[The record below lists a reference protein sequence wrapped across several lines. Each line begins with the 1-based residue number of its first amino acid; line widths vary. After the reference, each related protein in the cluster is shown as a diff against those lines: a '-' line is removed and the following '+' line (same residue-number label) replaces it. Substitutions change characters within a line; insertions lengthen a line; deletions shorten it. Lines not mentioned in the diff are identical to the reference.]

1 MDVSY
6 LLYPIFYKWGHSLNV
21 RKFASLMSN
30 IKKLLFLLRTIRI
43 NLRCLPGLRWI
54 AQIFLWNVPILHD
67 ACISLRYHSV
77 LMVFYWVP
85 EREDGNELRKKGQSY
100 THLWYGYTQDIN
112 ITERL
117 PLQYNLIHLGEDHI
131 PEPSFT
137 HLKTDSFC
145 IFSGSLFK
153 CSLIWFYFKF
163 KHDSN
168 SISNS
173 NTFCWRLVCL

>member
-117 PLQYNLIHLGEDHI
+117 PLPKSDPFGWRSYPWAFFYSSQDRFILY
-131 PEPSFT
+131 F
-137 HLKTDSFC
+137 F
-145 IFSGSLFK
+145 
-153 CSLIWFYFKF
+153 WFPF
-163 KHDSN
+163 
-168 SISNS
+168 
-173 NTFCWRLVCL
+173 